1 MTCTQRKRHG
11 GSRARGKKRASKKR
25 APLVIAPRIHENDL
39 EMLFKKMTIGNHS
52 ASASASAPA
61 SAPPVRRSASRGP
74 KSVRRSIYNPFKH
87 RQTRSGR
94 VLRIPSVVREQI
106 EAEEEDLAAAHRRAN
121 ERRANHELEGLLREV
136 KVTP

>member
-1 MTCTQRKRHG
+1 
-11 GSRARGKKRASKKR
+11 
-25 APLVIAPRIHENDL
+25 
-39 EMLFKKMTIGNHS
+39 MLLKKMTIGNH
-52 ASASASAPA
+52 SASASAPA

-74 KSVRRSIYNPFKH
+74 KSVKRSIYNPSKH

-94 VLRIPSVVREQI
+94 ILRIPSVVREQI
-106 EAEEEDLAAAHRRAN
+106 DAEEEHLAAAYRRAN